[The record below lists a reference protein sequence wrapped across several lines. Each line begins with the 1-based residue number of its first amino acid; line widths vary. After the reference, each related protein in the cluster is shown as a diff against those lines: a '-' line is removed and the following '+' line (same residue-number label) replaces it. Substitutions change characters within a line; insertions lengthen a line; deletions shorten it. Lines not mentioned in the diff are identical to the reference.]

1 MKLDPDAQRV
11 LEMIRLSG
19 RPPFETLSPAEARG
33 FFNASRQVLQ
43 PDPTEVAAV
52 RDIAAPGPGGEIPL
66 RLYRGSGT
74 QATDKLPVLIYF
86 HGGGWVLGDL
96 DSHDVICRRLAN
108 DAACCVVSV
117 DYRLAPEHRY
127 PAAVVD
133 SAAATQWIVE
143 QAEALAIDSERVAV
157 GGDSA
162 GGNLAAVMAL
172 MARDEALPP
181 LGFQLLIY
189 PAVEMTATQPSYDR
203 ITEGYPLTTSTMK
216 WFRDHYI
223 ADRHL
228 DIDWRASP
236 LRAADLSGV
245 APGFVLTVAHDPL
258 CDEGIAYAR
267 RMEQEGVPVTHV
279 HMSDQMHGFLG
290 MGRVIRAADFA
301 LNLMAAALRAAWATP
316 EAGATAK

>member
-11 LEMIRLSG
+11 LEMIRLAG
-19 RPPFETLSPAEARG
+19 RPPFETLTPEAARG
-33 FFNASRQVLQ
+33 FFAASRAVLQ
-43 PDPTEVAAV
+43 PDAAEVAAV
-52 RDIAAPGPGGEIPL
+52 RDIAAPGPGGDIPL

-74 QATDKLPVLIYF
+74 MGTDALPVLIFF

-96 DSHDVICRRLAN
+96 DSHDVLCRQLAN
-108 DAACCVVSV
+108 DAHCCVVSV

-133 SAAATQWIVE
+133 AAAATQWIIE
-143 QAEALAIDSERVAV
+143 QAEELAIDPERVAV

-181 LGFQLLIY
+181 IGYQLLIY
-189 PAVEMTATQPSYDR
+189 PAVEMTATQPSYER
-203 ITEGYPLTTSTMK
+203 ITEGYPLTTATMK
-216 WFRDHYI
+216 WFRNHYI
-223 ADRHL
+223 AERRD
-228 DIDWRASP
+228 DTDWRASP
-236 LRAADLSGV
+236 LRAADLSGT
-245 APGFVLTVAHDPL
+245 ATAFVLTVAHDPL

-267 RMEQEGVPVTHV
+267 RLEQEGVAVTHV
-279 HMSDQMHGFLG
+279 HLSDQMHGFLG

-301 LNLMAAALRAAWATP
+301 IDLITAALRANWSLIA
-316 EAGATAK
+316 